1 MVRLTFAL
9 LPSPLLGSEAWGPV
23 AEVLR
28 SGGWSVLE
36 QAGAAEPPGTPGGVL
51 KRFLAALPTDRDLVL
66 VPHSN
71 AGLYVPELTRKRRVI
86 GYVFV
91 DAILPPDGGTVP
103 VAPQHLVTELESL
116 ADESGMLPPWTA
128 WWGEDDLRGL
138 YPDPD
143 TRGRIEE
150 QAP

>member
-9 LPSPLLGSEAWGPV
+9 LPSPLLGPEAWGPV

-36 QAGAAEPPGTPGGVL
+36 QPGAAEPPGAPGDVL

-71 AGLYVPELTRKRRVI
+71 AGLYVPELTMRIDSSFQPDEVASHSPSCAAHGAQTSRIPVG
-86 GYVFV
+86 GYSTSACSWCSNHL
-91 DAILPPDGGTVP
+91 DPRSILK
-103 VAPQHLVTELESL
+103 A
-116 ADESGMLPPWTA
+116 
-128 WWGEDDLRGL
+128 
-138 YPDPD
+138 
-143 TRGRIEE
+143 
-150 QAP
+150 